1 MDLWGFSYWIWTRA
15 GIDEYGIKTTGAE
28 DFIIVSLGKKEIREN
43 GTDDPRRAGL
53 FRESPLHRP
62 DISQEEKRREE
73 DPPMLAPA
81 RPAARTLTQA
91 GPS

>member
-73 DPPMLAPA
+73 DPTVLAPA
-81 RPAARTLTQA
+81 RPAALALTQA